1 MRINASL
8 INPATPGVA
17 PAPSSPQSRKASPA
31 ISPVPVDQVRIST
44 LAAQLAPDPARLAQ
58 LQAAHDAGTY
68 HISPSQIARSIIN
81 AHLKV

>member
-1 MRINASL
+1 
-8 INPATPGVA
+8 
-17 PAPSSPQSRKASPA
+17 
-31 ISPVPVDQVRIST
+31 VPVDQVRIST